1 MVWAGRKVST
11 VVMVPPMHI
20 SRRTD
25 YALRILLYLGLHS
38 GQRVT
43 LDEIAKSYD
52 ISYFHLVKIVK
63 SLHSQGLVTPKRG
76 KNGGLV
82 LSKAPN
88 EINIGFLVQEFEP
101 HMHILECFDHERDRC
116 PITPVCAGR
125 DLFYQ
130 ARKAFMD
137 VLSRATL
144 ADALQNPDAL
154 LAMFEAR
161 KRSVEA
167 TG

>member
-1 MVWAGRKVST
+1 
-11 VVMVPPMHI
+11 MHI

-25 YALRILLYLGLHS
+25 YALRILLYLGLHP
-38 GQRVT
+38 GERIT
-43 LDEIAKSYD
+43 LDEIAKSYG

-63 SLHSQGLVTPKRG
+63 SLNSQGMISPKRG

-82 LSKAPN
+82 LSKAPH
-88 EINIGFLVQEFEP
+88 EINIGFLVQAFEP
-101 HMHILECFDHERDRC
+101 HMNILECFDCQRDRC

-137 VLSRATL
+137 VLSGATL

-154 LAMFEAR
+154 LALFAAR

-167 TG
+167 VTV